1 MRQRNIKN
9 LDERIEANANYL
21 IEDPRACRG
30 HWREIFKNDH
40 PIYLEIGC
48 GKGKFITAHAEREP
62 NCNFIACE
70 GQASV
75 VLRALEKAEE
85 KSLDNLRVF
94 IDYVH
99 DLSDYFA
106 QGEIAGIYLNFSDPW
121 PKARHAKRRLTYHKR
136 LQNYKQVLQTG
147 GFIEFKTDNEAL
159 FEFTLEEIKQ
169 CGYPIVEMTRDLHRS
184 AAAEPEPRHLL
195 TETGG
200 FGCTHPAR
208 HAEVGSYA
216 EKSRTFLTEYEA
228 KFSAQGKNINFVR
241 I

>member
-30 HWREIFKNDH
+30 HWQEIFKNDY

-121 PKARHAKRRLTYHKR
+121 PKARHAKRRLTYRKR
-136 LQNYKQVLQTG
+136 LLDYGWAVRPG
-147 GFIEFKTDNEAL
+147 GFIEIKTDNDPLYA
-159 FEFTLEEIKQ
+159 FTLEELEAV
-169 CGYPIVEMTRDLHRS
+169 GYEIVEQTADLHHS
-184 AAAEPEPRHLL
+184 DYAARL
-195 TETGG
+195 
-200 FGCTHPAR
+200 
-208 HAEVGSYA
+208 VM
-216 EKSRTFLTEYEA
+216 TEYEK
-228 KFSAQGKNINFVR
+228 KFHSRGKNINYVKALVP
-241 I
+241 

>member
-75 VLRALEKAEE
+75 VLRALEKADQ
-85 KSLDNLRVF
+85 L
-94 IDYVH
+94 YC
-99 DLSDYFA
+99 
-106 QGEIAGIYLNFSDPW
+106 IYPPCIKES
-121 PKARHAKRRLTYHKR
+121 RY
-136 LQNYKQVLQTG
+136 G
-147 GFIEFKTDNEAL
+147 TDS
-159 FEFTLEEIKQ
+159 
-169 CGYPIVEMTRDLHRS
+169 GYL
-184 AAAEPEPRHLL
+184 
-195 TETGG
+195 
-200 FGCTHPAR
+200 C
-208 HAEVGSYA
+208 
-216 EKSRTFLTEYEA
+216 
-228 KFSAQGKNINFVR
+228 
-241 I
+241 

>member
-30 HWREIFKNDH
+30 HWREIFGNEN

-48 GKGKFITAHAEREP
+48 GKGQFITAHAVREP
-62 NCNFIACE
+62 NSNFIACE

-85 KSLDNLRVF
+85 QSMENLRIF

-99 DLSDYFA
+99 DLADYFEP
-106 QGEIAGIYLNFSDPW
+106 GELAGIYLNFSDPW
-121 PKARHAKRRLTYHKR
+121 PKARHAKRRLTYHKN
-136 LQNYKQVLQTG
+136 LANYRSVLEAD
-147 GFIEFKTDNEAL
+147 GFIEFKTDNEGL
-159 FEFTLEEIKQ
+159 FAFTLEEIAAA
-169 CGYPIVEMTRDLHRS
+169 GYSVIEMTRDLHGD
-184 AAAEPEPRHLL
+184 AAALG
-195 TETGG
+195 T
-200 FGCTHPAR
+200 
-208 HAEVGSYA
+208 YA
-216 EKSRTFLTEYEA
+216 AASRTYMTEYEV

>member
-30 HWREIFKNDH
+30 HWREIFGNEN

-48 GKGKFITAHAEREP
+48 GKGQFITAHAEREP
-62 NCNFIACE
+62 NSNFIACE

-85 KSLDNLRVF
+85 QSMENLRIF

-99 DLSDYFA
+99 DLADYF
-106 QGEIAGIYLNFSDPW
+106 EPDELAGIYLNFSDPW
-121 PKARHAKRRLTYHKR
+121 PKARHAKRRLTYHKN
-136 LQNYKQVLQTG
+136 LANYRSVLEAG
-147 GFIEFKTDNEAL
+147 GFIEFKTDNE
-159 FEFTLEEIKQ
+159 
-169 CGYPIVEMTRDLHRS
+169 MTRDLHGD
-184 AAAEPEPRHLL
+184 AAALG
-195 TETGG
+195 T
-200 FGCTHPAR
+200 
-208 HAEVGSYA
+208 YA
-216 EKSRTFLTEYEA
+216 AASRTYMTEYEA

>member
-75 VLRALEKAEE
+75 VLRALEKAE
-85 KSLDNLRVF
+85 D
-94 IDYVH
+94 
-99 DLSDYFA
+99 
-106 QGEIAGIYLNFSDPW
+106 
-121 PKARHAKRRLTYHKR
+121 
-136 LQNYKQVLQTG
+136 
-147 GFIEFKTDNEAL
+147 
-159 FEFTLEEIKQ
+159 
-169 CGYPIVEMTRDLHRS
+169 C
-184 AAAEPEPRHLL
+184 LL
-195 TETGG
+195 YT
-200 FGCTHPAR
+200 
-208 HAEVGSYA
+208 S
-216 EKSRTFLTEYEA
+216 SRTPA
-228 KFSAQGKNINFVR
+228 SAGSSCRTSRQSASTAGR
-241 I
+241 LS